1 MAGRKVFPI
10 FSLPSSLFFLLPL
23 AGYWAVLIYYMG
35 AQWSVYE
42 QYGYGWAVPFL
53 CVYLAYA
60 RVRAGDGRSQIGD
73 RRAESRDGGRGG
85 VFQAQSSI
93 FYLLLAFLAL
103 LYLPTRILH
112 EANPVWRLTS
122 WLWALEVVGLTL
134 ITAYVVHSPQSTD
147 RGQGK
152 GGGKSRKQKAESRN
166 LEGGGE
172 GDGKTSPSP
181 FQHFSFPSLAFPIC
195 FFLVAVP
202 WPTGVEI
209 FITQS
214 LMRLNTATTI
224 ELLGLFGIPAV
235 QHANVIEVAT
245 GVVGINEACSG
256 IRSLQATLMLS
267 LFFGEVYALST
278 VRRAFCVLAGFA
290 LAFLFNVGRTFLL
303 TWVASA
309 KGVDA
314 VASWHDPAGVTILVG
329 CFLSLWG
336 MAWAGGAGDRREQKA
351 ERERERGERRKE
363 KAGDGGQCAAQAPS
377 PTGSASVPA
386 GTAYPLS
393 AGGEGRGEAAPPRSP
408 LSYLLSPI
416 SYPRLLPWALLGWL
430 VVVEAG
436 TQIWYRSHE
445 HGSAATSNWAVNL
458 DVAEPAVTRVE
469 MPQEIR
475 GQFRADQSLEGR
487 WQDSGGNA
495 FQLYYFRWL
504 PDWSL
509 KNRVAIQMAKTHGP
523 EKCLPRAGMKL
534 QDYLGI
540 ITVPVAGMELAMQQ
554 YVFTSEGSR
563 VHVFYGIYEDPTG
576 SAVLANRRQN
586 TADRIKAA
594 LAGSRNYG
602 QRYLEVAVGG
612 YERPEDARAA
622 LTRELGKLIR
632 VESHAVLSG
641 H

>member
-1 MAGRKVFPI
+1 M
-10 FSLPSSLFFLLPL
+10 
-23 AGYWAVLIYYMG
+23 
-35 AQWSVYE
+35 
-42 QYGYGWAVPFL
+42 
-53 CVYLAYA
+53 YLAYA

-73 RRAESRDGGRGG
+73 RRAERGEGGRGG
-85 VFQAQSSI
+85 AIQSQSPI
-93 FYLLLAFLAL
+93 FYLFLAFLAL

-112 EANPVWRLTS
+112 EANPIWRLTS

-134 ITAYVVHSPQSTD
+134 ITAYVVHSPQSTVCSPWSVV
-147 RGQGK
+147 RGQGE
-152 GGGKSRKQKAESRN
+152 GKA
-166 LEGGGE
+166 
-172 GDGKTSPSP
+172 SPSP
-181 FQHFSFPSLAFPIC
+181 FQRFSISAFQHFSFPPLAFPIC

-202 WPTGVEI
+202 WPTGVET

-267 LFFGEVYALST
+267 LFFGEVYALSA
-278 VRRAFCVLAGFA
+278 VRRAFCVLAGFG
-290 LAFLFNVGRTFLL
+290 LAFLFNVGRTLLL

-309 KGVDA
+309 NGVGA
-314 VASWHDPAGVTILVG
+314 VASWHDPAGVTILVA

-336 MAWAGGAGDRREQKA
+336 MAWAGRGGESREQRA
-351 ERERERGERRKE
+351 ERGGERGERRKE
-363 KAGDGGQCAAQAPS
+363 KAGGGGQCVAQAPS
-377 PTGSASVPA
+377 PMGSASVPA

-393 AGGEGRGEAAPPRSP
+393 AGGEGRGEVAPLLSP
-408 LSYLLSPI
+408 LSPL
-416 SYPRLLPWALLGWL
+416 RLLPWALLGWL
-430 VVVEAG
+430 VVVEVG
-436 TQIWYRSHE
+436 TQLWYRSHE
-445 HGSAATSNWAVNL
+445 HGSAATNNWTVNL

-469 MPQEIR
+469 IPPEIR

-495 FQLYYFRWL
+495 WQLYYFRWL
-504 PDWSL
+504 PAWSL

-563 VHVFYGIYEDPTG
+563 IHVFYGIYEDPTG

-632 VESHAVLSG
+632 VGSHAVLSG